1 MTAMYKI
8 IFATGNEGKMKE
20 IREILDGLT
29 FLGEKVQILSM
40 KEAGIDIDIIEDGTT
55 FEENAMIKARAVAGA
70 AKEAI
75 VLADDSGLVIDY
87 LNGEPGIYS
96 ARYLGKDTSYRV
108 KNANLVQ
115 RLEGVPDEKR
125 SARFVCAIAAVLPDG
140 RELSTRGTI
149 EGRIGYEE
157 KGLNGFGF
165 DPIFYVPEIGKYT
178 AELSD
183 EDKNRISHRGKA
195 LRAMREE
202 LEKELEKKLEKK
214 LG

>member
-202 LEKELEKKLEKK
+202 LEKELEKI